1 MISFMIYKDKEPVV
15 KTAATETTVEKTEE
29 TDVCKKNVIIFSG
42 VCINMCSTPVCSTGG
57 NNADC

>member
-29 TDVCKKNVIIFSG
+29 TEKMFQQKKLQ
-42 VCINMCSTPVCSTGG
+42 
-57 NNADC
+57 AR